1 MSALD
6 SCNQFRWGHWPFLVR
21 IEQLGTR
28 MGQVILRD
36 LTISDIRLLRLLDE
50 PCVITDAA
58 HRWWAIPFH
67 CASSCIHYRRSRGCS
82 GTTQPCLSAV

>member
-58 HRWWAIPFH
+58 HR
-67 CASSCIHYRRSRGCS
+67 
-82 GTTQPCLSAV
+82 